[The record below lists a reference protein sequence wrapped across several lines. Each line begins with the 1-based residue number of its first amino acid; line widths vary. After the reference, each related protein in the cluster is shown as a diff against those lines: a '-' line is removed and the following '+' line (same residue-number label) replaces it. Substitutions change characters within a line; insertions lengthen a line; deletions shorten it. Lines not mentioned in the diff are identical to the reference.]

1 MTDDFAVRAENLSK
15 RFSRNARR
23 GMSLKDRVLRRSDPG
38 TSDHIWALRDAS
50 FEIPRGQTFGLIG
63 HNGAGKST
71 ALKVLA
77 GIYEPTSGEV
87 TVSGRVSALL
97 ELGAG
102 FHPDLTG
109 RENARMNGSILGLSR
124 RQIDDALPE
133 IIEFSGLADFI
144 DDPVKTYS
152 SGMYARLGFAIA
164 VNVDPEI
171 LIVDE
176 ILAVGDE
183 QFQRK
188 CFDHM
193 YDLRKRG
200 TTIIV
205 VSHALTT
212 VEMICDSVAWLDHGH
227 VRQLGAAT
235 PVVQAYLADVNRQ
248 GAASDDRSDTL
259 TARSEAAGTGEVRL
273 THLEILSPQG
283 QPVAEPVSGHET
295 TFRLHYRATEALPSV
310 IAGIAIHTEAGLV
323 VCAPNSRENGY
334 LPLPAG
340 EGYID
345 FRAPH
350 LLLNPGNYEISTY
363 LSAFGHWFDARTRW
377 YPLKVRGD
385 GGEEAGLT
393 TLPGGWEVHPSP
405 PV

>member
-1 MTDDFAVRAENLSK
+1 MTRDIAVRAENLSK
-15 RFSRNARR
+15 RFSRNSHR
-23 GMSLKDRVLRRSDPG
+23 GMTLKDRLLRRSPAA
-38 TSDHIWALRDAS
+38 SDHIWALRDAT

-77 GIYEPTSGEV
+77 GIYEPTSGSV

-124 RQIDDALPE
+124 RQIDAALPD
-133 IIEFSGLADFI
+133 IIEFSGLGDFI
-144 DDPVKTYS
+144 DDPVKSYS

-188 CFDHM
+188 CYDHM

-205 VSHALTT
+205 VSHAMTT
-212 VEMICDSVAWLDHGH
+212 VEMICDTVAWIDHGQI
-227 VRQLGAAT
+227 RQLGPAT

-248 GAASDDRSDTL
+248 EAQGGDL
-259 TARSEAAGTGEVRL
+259 TSHADGEAAGTGEVRL
-273 THLEILSPQG
+273 TSLEVLDSSG
-283 QPVAEPVSGHET
+283 EPVSEPLSGQDLV
-295 TFRLHYRATEALPSV
+295 FRMRYRATESLPHVS
-310 IAGIAIHTEAGLV
+310 AGIAIHTETGLV
-323 VCAPNSRENGY
+323 VSAPNSRANDY
-334 LPLPAG
+334 FSLPEG
-340 EGYID
+340 TGYID
-345 FRAPH
+345 FHAPR
-350 LLLNPGNYEISTY
+350 LLLNPGNYEISTH
-363 LSAFGHWFDARTRW
+363 LSAFGHWFDSRNRW
-377 YPLKVRGD
+377 YPLRVRGD
-385 GGEEAGLT
+385 GSEEAGLT
-393 TLPGGWEVHPSP
+393 TLPGQWTVRPSRP
-405 PV
+405 Q

>member
-1 MTDDFAVRAENLSK
+1 MSGDIAVSAQNLSK
-15 RFSRNARR
+15 RFSRNAHR
-23 GMSLKDRVLRRSDPG
+23 GMTLKDRLLRRTSEA
-38 TSDHIWALRDAS
+38 SDHIWALRDAT

-124 RQIDDALPE
+124 RQIDEALPA
-133 IIEFSGLADFI
+133 IIEFSGLGDFI
-144 DDPVKTYS
+144 DDPVKTDS

-188 CFDHM
+188 CYDHM
-193 YDLRKRG
+193 YELRKRG
-200 TTIIV
+200 TTIVV
-205 VSHALTT
+205 VSHAMTT
-212 VEMICDSVAWLDHGH
+212 VEMICDTVAWIDHGKI
-227 VRQLGAAT
+227 RELGPAT
-235 PVVQAYLADVNRQ
+235 PVVQAYLADVNRRE
-248 GAASDDRSDTL
+248 SPDDDDEAL
-259 TARSEAAGTGEVRL
+259 ADGDAAGTGEVRV
-273 THLEILSPQG
+273 TGLEVLDSAGAPVGDPLSG
-283 QPVAEPVSGHET
+283 QDLL
-295 TFRLHYRATEALPSV
+295 FRMHYRAAEALLHVS
-310 IAGIAIHTEAGLV
+310 AGIAIHTETGLV
-323 VCAPNSRENGY
+323 VSAPNSRANGY
-334 LPLPAG
+334 FPLPEG
-340 EGYID
+340 TGYID
-345 FRAPH
+345 FHVPR
-350 LLLNPGNYEISTY
+350 LLLNPGNYEISTH
-363 LSAFGHWFDARTRW
+363 LSAFGHWFDSRNRW
-377 YPLKVRGD
+377 YPLRVRGD
-385 GGEEAGLT
+385 GTEEAGLT
-393 TLPGGWEVHPSP
+393 TLPGKWVVRPSP
-405 PV
+405 TQ